1 MATERTLTLG
11 RRGLLGAVGSL
22 AAAPLL
28 GAAGSP
34 ASAQATGNAG
44 AVATGASGR
53 RKLGSLEVS
62 SVGLGVQNMSR
73 TYQTTI
79 PTRPAMLNIIRAAFD
94 RGVTFYDAAEAYGP
108 HEVERILG
116 EGVEPF
122 RDQVAITSKFG
133 WDVDL
138 ETGERRPGLISRPD
152 RIKLAVA
159 GMLRRLRTDR
169 IDLLYQHRVDPQVP
183 IEDVAGAVK
192 DLMAEGKV
200 LHWGL
205 SEMGLTTLRRAHAE
219 LPVTAVQN
227 EYSML
232 WRGPE
237 EQVIPLCGELGI
249 GFVPWS
255 PLGVGFLT
263 GAIDAKTRFAEGDI
277 RGVEARFSPENL
289 PHNLALVDLLKTWAE
304 RKQATPA
311 QIALAWLM
319 AQQPWIVPIPGTTQM
334 AHMLENIG
342 AASIRLSPS
351 ELAELNASVS
361 AVQIRG
367 ARLPERVLAFSG
379 VEAPAGI
386 DRRRAKVNHDQGSV
400 PTHHAEGA
408 GSAVVRGRHDKGGAD
423 QHGPTSGLQDPRRLL
438 LPLGKHARHRRHA
451 AAGPCCRPLRDPPG
465 AALSRG
471 L

>member
-1 MATERTLTLG
+1 MIARRQFLAAGLALTAALSL
-11 RRGLLGAVGSL
+11 RRNTAFAQDRGTTDSNRPVGSDRID
-22 AAAPLL
+22 
-28 GAAGSP
+28 
-34 ASAQATGNAG
+34 
-44 AVATGASGR
+44 R

-79 PTRPAMLNIIRAAFD
+79 PNRSEMFNIIRTAFD

-116 EGVEPF
+116 EGVAPF
-122 RDQVAITSKFG
+122 RDKVVITSKFG
-133 WDVDL
+133 WNIDL
-138 ETGERRPGLISRPD
+138 ETGARRPGLNSRPEH
-152 RIKLAVA
+152 IKLVVE
-159 GMLRRLRTDR
+159 GMLKRLRTDR

-192 DLMAEGKV
+192 ELMAQGKV

-205 SEMGLTTLRRAHAE
+205 SEMGLNTLRRAHAA
-219 LPVTAVQN
+219 LPVSAVQN

-237 EQVIPLCGELGI
+237 DGVIPLCQELGI

-263 GAIDAKTRFAEGDI
+263 GAIDANTRFAPGDI
-277 RGVEARFSPENL
+277 RGIESRFSPENL
-289 PHNLALVDLLKTWAE
+289 PHNLAIVELVKRWAV

-334 AHMLENIG
+334 PHLLENIG
-342 AASIRLSPS
+342 AAAIRFTPA
-351 ELAELNASVS
+351 ELAELNRSV
-361 AVQIRG
+361 AAIPIRG
-367 ARLPERVLAFSG
+367 ARLPDSVLVFSG
-379 VEAPAGI
+379 VEAPPK
-386 DRRRAKVNHDQGSV
+386 R
-400 PTHHAEGA
+400 
-408 GSAVVRGRHDKGGAD
+408 
-423 QHGPTSGLQDPRRLL
+423 
-438 LPLGKHARHRRHA
+438 
-451 AAGPCCRPLRDPPG
+451 
-465 AALSRG
+465 
-471 L
+471 